1 MITTFRP
8 SGCTNACRHS
18 HRVSAG
24 FKTALFSTKPYIP
37 YIVREPSMSISA
49 IICDAPIAHKAEGSD
64 PYAWLQERDTE
75 AVLDYLKAENSYQQA
90 QTADQAALRET
101 LFEEIKGRILETDL
115 SLPSP
120 WGPYLYYTRTTAGDE
135 YALHYRC
142 PRPAD
147 DSLTLDESREQL
159 LLDPNVLANGG
170 FFSLGAFSISPD
182 HQRLAYSI
190 DSTGDEIYTLF
201 VKELS
206 DGRVSELEFQD
217 CDGSMTWA
225 NDSLTLFFG
234 ELDDTHRPHKL
245 YRYRL
250 DGTAAEEVF
259 HEPDGRFFMH
269 CYRASSEQQ
278 LLLSVGSKT
287 TSEVWVLDANQPQ
300 QDFSCIAPRVE
311 DHEYDVD
318 HGALDGQWTW
328 FIRTNR
334 DGINFALY
342 TAVDTG
348 VAPIEAQWQILIPH
362 SDTVMIDGMSLNAGA
377 MTLSLRE
384 GGLPIIEVHPQD
396 LPSYRVQLPDAAY
409 SLHVQNTL
417 EFASERIR
425 LRYEALNRP
434 AQIRQLQLSNGEQ
447 QVLKQTPV
455 LGPFDADA
463 YVSQRLWATAPD
475 GTQIPISLVIKR
487 EALGKPVPL
496 YLYGY
501 GAYGESLD
509 PWFSHARLSLLDR
522 GMAFAIA
529 HVRGGGELGEAWY
542 RAGKQ
547 EHKQN
552 TFSDFIACA
561 EHLIANGFTSAPQL
575 AISGGSAGGLLIG
588 AVLNQR
594 PELFGAAIAEV
605 PFVDVL
611 NTMLDPDLPLTVTE
625 YDEWGNP
632 QEPDVYERLKAYAP
646 YENVKAQA
654 YPAMLVIAGYN
665 DSRVQY
671 WEAAKWVAKLR
682 TAKTDTNPLLLKTE
696 LGAGH
701 GGMSG
706 RYQGLRDVALEYA
719 FLFKVLGVA

>member
-1 MITTFRP
+1 M
-8 SGCTNACRHS
+8 SLSAH
-18 HRVSAG
+18 VSN
-24 FKTALFSTKPYIP
+24 
-37 YIVREPSMSISA
+37 
-49 IICDAPIAHKAEGSD
+49 APIARRDPGVD
-64 PYAWLQERDTE
+64 PYAWLQERDTD
-75 AVLDYLKAENSYQQA
+75 AVLDYLKAENSYQEA
-90 QTADQAALRET
+90 QLADQAELRET
-101 LFEEIKGRILETDL
+101 LFQEIKGRILETDL

-135 YALHYRC
+135 YPRHYRC

-147 DSLTLDESREQL
+147 DSLSVDESREQL
-159 LLDPNVLANGG
+159 LLDPNVLAGGG

-182 HQRLAYSI
+182 HQRLAYSL
-190 DSTGDEIYTLF
+190 DTTGDEIYTLF

-206 DGRVSELEFQD
+206 NDKVSELSFAD

-245 YRYRL
+245 CRYRL

-259 HEPDGRFFMH
+259 HEPDGRFFLH
-269 CYRASSEQQ
+269 CYRSSSEKQ
-278 LLLSVGSKT
+278 LILSLGSKT
-287 TSEVWVLDANQPQ
+287 TSEVWVLDAAQPQ
-300 QDFSCIAPRVE
+300 RPFTCLAPRVE
-311 DHEYDVD
+311 NHEYDVD
-318 HGALDGQWTW
+318 HGLLDGQWTW
-328 FIRTNR
+328 LIRSNR

-342 TAVDTG
+342 QAADTG
-348 VAPIEAQWQILIPH
+348 VAPTEADWQNLIPH
-362 SDTVMIDGMSLNAGA
+362 SDTVMIDGLSLNAGA

-384 GGLPIIEVHPQD
+384 GGLPIIEVHPQG
-396 LPSYRVQLPDAAY
+396 LPAYRVQLPDAAY
-409 SLHVQNTL
+409 SLHVQNSL
-417 EFASERIR
+417 EFVSDRIR

-434 AQIRQLQLSNGEQ
+434 AQIRQLDLASGAQV
-447 QVLKQTPV
+447 VLKQTPV

-475 GTQIPISLVIKR
+475 GTQVPISLVVKR
-487 EALGKPVPL
+487 EALGQPVPL

-509 PWFSHARLSLLDR
+509 PWFSHSRLSLLDR
-522 GMAFAIA
+522 GVAFAIA

-547 EHKQN
+547 EHKHN

-561 EHLIANGFTSAPQL
+561 EHLISNGFTTAEQL

-594 PELFGAAIAEV
+594 PELFKVAIAEV

-632 QEPDVYERLKAYAP
+632 EEPDVYDRIRAYAP
-646 YENVKAQA
+646 YENVSAQA
-654 YPAMLVIAGYN
+654 YPALLVIAGYN

-682 TAKTDTNPLLLKTE
+682 ATKTDDSPLLLKTE

-719 FLFKVLGVA
+719 FVLKVLRVA

>member
-1 MITTFRP
+1 MP
-8 SGCTNACRHS
+8 LPANDSS
-18 HRVSAG
+18 
-24 FKTALFSTKPYIP
+24 
-37 YIVREPSMSISA
+37 
-49 IICDAPIAHKAEGSD
+49 APIAHKANGAD
-64 PYAWLQERDTE
+64 PYAWLQERDTD
-75 AVLDYLKAENSYQQA
+75 AVLDYLKAENSYLDAQLAHQA
-90 QTADQAALRET
+90 PLRET
-101 LFEEIKGRILETDL
+101 LFQEIKGRILETDL

-135 YALHYRC
+135 YPRHYRC

-147 DSLTLDESREQL
+147 DSLTVDASREQL
-159 LLDPNVLANGG
+159 LLDPNALANGG

-182 HQRLAYSI
+182 HQRLAYSL
-190 DSTGDEIYTLF
+190 DTTGEEIYTLF
-201 VKELS
+201 VKELAS
-206 DGRVSELEFQD
+206 GKVSELSFD
-217 CDGSMTWA
+217 NCDGSMTWA

-245 YRYRL
+245 FRYRL

-259 HEPDGRFFMH
+259 HEPDGRFFLH
-269 CYRASSEQQ
+269 CYRSSSERQ
-278 LLLSVGSKT
+278 LLLSLGSKT
-287 TSEVWVLDANQPQ
+287 TGETWVLDAAQPQ
-300 QDFSCIAPRVE
+300 LPFTCLAPRVE
-311 DHEYDVD
+311 GHEYDVD
-318 HGALDGQWTW
+318 HGQLDGQWTW
-328 FIRTNR
+328 FIRSNR
-334 DGINFALY
+334 EGINFALY
-342 TAVDTG
+342 QAADQGAIPEESDWQLLVPHNPEVMLDG
-348 VAPIEAQWQILIPH
+348 V
-362 SDTVMIDGMSLNAGA
+362 TLNAGA

-384 GGLPIIEVHPQD
+384 GGLPIIEVHPQG
-396 LPSYRVQLPDAAY
+396 LPAYRVQLPDAAY
-409 SLHVQNTL
+409 SLHVQNSL
-417 EFASERIR
+417 EFSSERIR

-434 AQIRQLQLSNGEQ
+434 AQVRQLQLADGQQ

-455 LGPFDADA
+455 LGPFDPDA
-463 YVSQRLWATAPD
+463 YVSQRLWASAAD
-475 GTQIPISLVIKR
+475 GTQVPISLVVKR
-487 EALGKPVPL
+487 ECLGQPTPL

-522 GMAFAIA
+522 GVAFAIA

-552 TFSDFIACA
+552 TFSDFIGCA
-561 EHLIANGFTSAPQL
+561 EHLIAQGLTSAQQL

-594 PELFGAAIAEV
+594 PELFRAAIAEV

-611 NTMLDPDLPLTVTE
+611 NTMLDPELPLTVTE

-632 QEPDVYERLKAYAP
+632 EEPEVYERIKAYAP
-646 YENVKAQA
+646 YENVRAQA
-654 YPAMLVIAGYN
+654 YPATLVIAGYN

-682 TAKTDTNPLLLKTE
+682 ATKTDDNPLLLKTE

-719 FLFKVLGVA
+719 FILNILGLG

>member
-1 MITTFRP
+1 MP
-8 SGCTNACRHS
+8 LPANDSS
-18 HRVSAG
+18 
-24 FKTALFSTKPYIP
+24 
-37 YIVREPSMSISA
+37 
-49 IICDAPIAHKAEGSD
+49 APIAHKANGAD
-64 PYAWLQERDTE
+64 PYAWLQERDTD
-75 AVLDYLKAENSYQQA
+75 AVLDYLKAENSYLDAQLAHQA
-90 QTADQAALRET
+90 PLRET
-101 LFEEIKGRILETDL
+101 LFQEIKGRILETDL

-135 YALHYRC
+135 YPRHYRC

-147 DSLTLDESREQL
+147 DSLTVDASREQL
-159 LLDPNVLANGG
+159 LLDPNALANGG

-182 HQRLAYSI
+182 HQRLAYSL
-190 DSTGDEIYTLF
+190 DTTGEEIYTLF
-201 VKELS
+201 VKELAS
-206 DGRVSELEFQD
+206 GKVSELSFD
-217 CDGSMTWA
+217 NCDGSMTWA

-245 YRYRL
+245 FRYRL

-259 HEPDGRFFMH
+259 HEPDGRFFLH
-269 CYRASSEQQ
+269 CYRSSSERQ
-278 LLLSVGSKT
+278 LLLSLGSKT
-287 TSEVWVLDANQPQ
+287 TGETWVLDAAQPQ
-300 QDFSCIAPRVE
+300 LPFTCLAPRVE
-311 DHEYDVD
+311 GHEYDVD
-318 HGALDGQWTW
+318 HGQLDGQWTW
-328 FIRTNR
+328 FIRSNR
-334 DGINFALY
+334 QGINFALY
-342 TAVDTG
+342 QAADQGAIPEESDWQLLVPHNPEVMLDG
-348 VAPIEAQWQILIPH
+348 V
-362 SDTVMIDGMSLNAGA
+362 TLNAGA

-384 GGLPIIEVHPQD
+384 GGLPIIEVHPQG
-396 LPSYRVQLPDAAY
+396 LPAYRVQLPDAAY
-409 SLHVQNTL
+409 SLHVQNSL
-417 EFASERIR
+417 EFSSERIR

-434 AQIRQLQLSNGEQ
+434 AQVRQLQLADGQQ

-455 LGPFDADA
+455 LGPFDPDA
-463 YVSQRLWATAPD
+463 YVSQRLWASAAD
-475 GTQIPISLVIKR
+475 GTQVPISLVVKR
-487 EALGKPVPL
+487 ECLGQPTPL

-522 GMAFAIA
+522 GVAFAIA

-561 EHLIANGFTSAPQL
+561 EHLIAQGLTSAQQL

-594 PELFGAAIAEV
+594 PELFRAAIAEV

-611 NTMLDPDLPLTVTE
+611 NTMLDPELPLTVTE

-632 QEPDVYERLKAYAP
+632 EEPEVYERIKAYAP
-646 YENVKAQA
+646 YENVRAQA
-654 YPAMLVIAGYN
+654 YPATLVIAGYN

-682 TAKTDTNPLLLKTE
+682 ATKTDDNPLLLKTE

-719 FLFKVLGVA
+719 FVLNILGLG

>member
-1 MITTFRP
+1 MP
-8 SGCTNACRHS
+8 LPANDSS
-18 HRVSAG
+18 
-24 FKTALFSTKPYIP
+24 
-37 YIVREPSMSISA
+37 
-49 IICDAPIAHKAEGSD
+49 APIAHKAKGAD
-64 PYAWLQERDTE
+64 PYAWLQERDTD
-75 AVLDYLKAENSYQQA
+75 AVLDYLNAENSYQEARLAHQA
-90 QTADQAALRET
+90 PLRET
-101 LFEEIKGRILETDL
+101 LFQEIKGRILETDL
-115 SLPSP
+115 SQPSP

-135 YALHYRC
+135 YARHYRC

-147 DSLTLDESREQL
+147 DSLTVDESREQL
-159 LLDPNVLANGG
+159 LLDPNALANGG

-182 HQRLAYSI
+182 HQRLAYSL
-190 DSTGDEIYTLF
+190 DTTGEEIYTLF
-201 VKELS
+201 IKELS
-206 DGRVSELEFQD
+206 NGKVSELSFD
-217 CDGSMTWA
+217 NCDGSMTWA

-245 YRYRL
+245 FRYRL

-259 HEPDGRFFMH
+259 HEPDGRFFLH
-269 CYRASSEQQ
+269 CYRSSSERQ
-278 LLLSVGSKT
+278 LLLSLGSKT
-287 TSEVWVLDANQPQ
+287 TGETWALDAAQPQ
-300 QDFSCIAPRVE
+300 LPFTCLAPRVE
-311 DHEYDVD
+311 GHEYDVD
-318 HGALDGQWTW
+318 HGQLDGQWTW
-328 FIRTNR
+328 FIRSNR
-334 DGINFALY
+334 EGINFALY
-342 TAVDTG
+342 QAADEG
-348 VAPIEAQWQILIPH
+348 VIPEESDWQLLVPH
-362 SDTVMIDGMSLNAGA
+362 NPEVMLDGVTLNAGA

-396 LPSYRVQLPDAAY
+396 LPVYRVQLPDAAY
-409 SLHVQNTL
+409 SLHVQNSL
-417 EFASERIR
+417 EFSSDRIR

-434 AQIRQLQLSNGEQ
+434 AQVRQLQLADGQQ
-447 QVLKQTPV
+447 QVLKETPV

-463 YVSQRLWATAPD
+463 YVSQRLWATAAD
-475 GTQIPISLVIKR
+475 GTQVPISLVVKR
-487 EALGKPVPL
+487 ECLGQPTPL

-522 GMAFAIA
+522 GVAFAIA

-561 EHLIANGFTSAPQL
+561 EHLIAQGLTSAQQL

-594 PELFGAAIAEV
+594 PELFRAAIAEV

-632 QEPDVYERLKAYAP
+632 EEPEVYERIKAYAP
-646 YENVKAQA
+646 YENVRAQA
-654 YPAMLVIAGYN
+654 YPATLVIAGYN

-682 TAKTDTNPLLLKTE
+682 ATKTDDNLLLLKTE

-719 FLFKVLGVA
+719 FILNILGLG

>member
-1 MITTFRP
+1 MPPSTHIT
-8 SGCTNACRHS
+8 A
-18 HRVSAG
+18 
-24 FKTALFSTKPYIP
+24 
-37 YIVREPSMSISA
+37 
-49 IICDAPIAHKAEGSD
+49 APIARSAPGQD
-64 PYAWLQERDTE
+64 PYAWLQERDSSE
-75 AVLDYLKAENSYQQA
+75 VLDYLKAENAWQEA
-90 QTADQAALRET
+90 QLDDQKELRET
-101 LFEEIKGRILETDL
+101 LFQEIKGRILETDL

-135 YALHYRC
+135 YPRHYRC

-147 DSLTLDESREQL
+147 DSQQIDESAEEL

-182 HQRLAYSI
+182 HKRLAYSL
-190 DSTGDEIYTLF
+190 DTNGEEIYTLY

-206 DGRVSELEFQD
+206 SGKVSELTFEN

-234 ELDDTHRPHKL
+234 QLDDTHRPHKL

-259 HEPDGRFFMH
+259 HEPDGRFFLH
-269 CYRASSEQQ
+269 CYRSSSERQ
-278 LLLSVGSKT
+278 LLLALGSKT
-287 TSEVWVLDANQPQ
+287 TSEIWALDAEQPQ
-300 QDFSCIAPRVE
+300 QAFACLAPRVE
-311 DHEYDVD
+311 GHEYDVD
-318 HGALDGQWTW
+318 HGKLDDQWTW
-328 FIRTNR
+328 FIRSNR
-334 DGINFALY
+334 DGINFALFQAADNGSVPSEEQWHNLIAHDD
-342 TAVDTG
+342 AVMLDG
-348 VAPIEAQWQILIPH
+348 V
-362 SDTVMIDGMSLNAGA
+362 TLNARA
-377 MTLSLRE
+377 MTLSLRI
-384 GGLPIIEVHPQD
+384 GGLPVIDVHPQG
-396 LPSYRVQLPDAAY
+396 LSSYRVELPDAAY
-409 SLHVQNTL
+409 SLYVQNSL
-417 EFASERIR
+417 EFDSDKIR

-434 AQIRQLQLSNGEQ
+434 AQVRQLELASGAQ

-455 LGPFDADA
+455 LGEFNADD
-463 YVSQRLWATAPD
+463 YVSQRLWATSAD
-475 GTQIPISLVIKR
+475 GTQVPISLVVKR
-487 EALGKPVPL
+487 DQVGQPTPL

-501 GAYGESLD
+501 GAYGSSLD

-522 GMAFAIA
+522 GVAFAIA

-561 EHLIANGFTSAPQL
+561 EHLIAQGLTTSKQL

-594 PELFGAAIAEV
+594 PALFQAAIAEV

-632 QEPDVYERLKAYAP
+632 QEPEVYERIKAYAP
-646 YENVKAQA
+646 YENVSAQA

-682 TAKTDTNPLLLKTE
+682 ATKTDDNLLLLKTE

-719 FLFKVLGVA
+719 FVFKALGLV

>member
-1 MITTFRP
+1 M
-8 SGCTNACRHS
+8 SLSAH
-18 HRVSAG
+18 VSN
-24 FKTALFSTKPYIP
+24 
-37 YIVREPSMSISA
+37 
-49 IICDAPIAHKAEGSD
+49 APIARRDPGVD
-64 PYAWLQERDTE
+64 PYAWLQERDTD
-75 AVLDYLKAENSYQQA
+75 AVLDYLKAENSYQEA
-90 QTADQAALRET
+90 QLADQAELRET
-101 LFEEIKGRILETDL
+101 LFQEIKGRILETDL

-135 YALHYRC
+135 YPRHYRC

-147 DSLTLDESREQL
+147 DSLSVDESREQL
-159 LLDPNVLANGG
+159 LLDPNVLAGGG

-182 HQRLAYSI
+182 HQRLAYSL
-190 DSTGDEIYTLF
+190 DTTGDEIYTLF

-206 DGRVSELEFQD
+206 NDKVSELSFAD

-245 YRYRL
+245 WRYRL

-259 HEPDGRFFMH
+259 HEPDGRFFLH
-269 CYRASSEQQ
+269 CYRSSSEKQ
-278 LLLSVGSKT
+278 LILSLGSKT
-287 TSEVWVLDANQPQ
+287 TSEVWVLDAAQPQ
-300 QDFSCIAPRVE
+300 RPFTCLAPRVE
-311 DHEYDVD
+311 NHEYDVD
-318 HGALDGQWTW
+318 HGLLDGQWTW
-328 FIRTNR
+328 LIRSNR

-342 TAVDTG
+342 QAADTG
-348 VAPIEAQWQILIPH
+348 VAPTEADWQNLIPH
-362 SDTVMIDGMSLNAGA
+362 SDTVMIDGLSLNAGA

-384 GGLPIIEVHPQD
+384 GGLPIIEVHPQG
-396 LPSYRVQLPDAAY
+396 LPAYRVQLPDAAY
-409 SLHVQNTL
+409 SLHVQNSL
-417 EFASERIR
+417 EFVSDRIR

-434 AQIRQLQLSNGEQ
+434 AQIRQLDLASGAQV
-447 QVLKQTPV
+447 VLKQTPV

-475 GTQIPISLVIKR
+475 GTQVPISLVVKR
-487 EALGKPVPL
+487 EALGRPVPL

-509 PWFSHARLSLLDR
+509 PWFSHSRLSLLDR
-522 GMAFAIA
+522 GVAFAIA

-547 EHKQN
+547 EHKHN

-561 EHLIANGFTSAPQL
+561 EHLISNGFTTAEQL

-594 PELFGAAIAEV
+594 PELFKVAIAEV

-632 QEPDVYERLKAYAP
+632 EEPDVYDRIRAYAP
-646 YENVKAQA
+646 YENVSAQA
-654 YPAMLVIAGYN
+654 YPALLVIAGYN

-682 TAKTDTNPLLLKTE
+682 ATKTDDNPLLLKTE

-719 FLFKVLGVA
+719 FVLKVLRVA

>member
-1 MITTFRP
+1 MPPSTHIT
-8 SGCTNACRHS
+8 A
-18 HRVSAG
+18 
-24 FKTALFSTKPYIP
+24 
-37 YIVREPSMSISA
+37 
-49 IICDAPIAHKAEGSD
+49 APIARSAPGQD
-64 PYAWLQERDTE
+64 PYAWLQERDSSE
-75 AVLDYLKAENSYQQA
+75 VLDYLKAENAWQEA
-90 QTADQAALRET
+90 QLEDQKELRET
-101 LFEEIKGRILETDL
+101 LFQEIKGRILETDL

-135 YALHYRC
+135 YARHYRC

-147 DSLTLDESREQL
+147 DSQQIDEHAEEL

-182 HQRLAYSI
+182 HKRLAYSL
-190 DSTGDEIYTLF
+190 DTNGEEIYTLY

-206 DGRVSELEFQD
+206 SGKVSELAFED

-234 ELDDTHRPHKL
+234 ELDETHRPHKL
-245 YRYRL
+245 YRYHL

-259 HEPDGRFFMH
+259 HEPDGRFFLH
-269 CYRASSEQQ
+269 CYRSSSERQ
-278 LLLSVGSKT
+278 LLLSLGSKT
-287 TSEVWVLDANQPQ
+287 TSEIWALDAEQPQ
-300 QDFSCIAPRVE
+300 QAFACLAPRVE
-311 DHEYDVD
+311 GHEYDVD
-318 HGALDGQWTW
+318 HGKLNEQWTW
-328 FIRTNR
+328 FIRSNR
-334 DGINFALY
+334 DGINFALFQ
-342 TAVDTG
+342 AADNAG
-348 VAPIEAQWQILIPH
+348 VPSEDQWQNLIAH
-362 SDTVMIDGMSLNAGA
+362 DDAVMLDGVTLNARA
-377 MTLSLRE
+377 MTLSLRI
-384 GGLPIIEVHPQD
+384 GGLPVIDVHPQG
-396 LPSYRVQLPDAAY
+396 LPSYRVELPDAAY
-409 SLHVQNTL
+409 SLYVQNSL
-417 EFASERIR
+417 EFDSDKIR

-434 AQIRQLQLSNGEQ
+434 AQVRQLELASGVQH
-447 QVLKQTPV
+447 VLKETPV
-455 LGPFDADA
+455 LGVFNADD
-463 YVSQRLWATAPD
+463 YVSQRLWATSAD
-475 GTQIPISLVIKR
+475 GTQVPISLVVR
-487 EALGKPVPL
+487 RDQVGQPTPL

-501 GAYGESLD
+501 GAYGSSLD

-522 GMAFAIA
+522 GVAFAIA

-561 EHLIANGFTSAPQL
+561 EHLIAQGLTTSEQL

-594 PELFGAAIAEV
+594 PELFQAAIAEV

-632 QEPDVYERLKAYAP
+632 QEPEVYARIKAYAP
-646 YENVKAQA
+646 YENVSAQA

-682 TAKTDTNPLLLKTE
+682 ATKTDDNLLLLKTE

-719 FLFKVLGVA
+719 FVFKALGLV

>member
-1 MITTFRP
+1 MP
-8 SGCTNACRHS
+8 
-18 HRVSAG
+18 VSAHV
-24 FKTALFSTKPYIP
+24 TS
-37 YIVREPSMSISA
+37 
-49 IICDAPIAHKAEGSD
+49 APIARKAEGPD
-64 PYAWLQERDTE
+64 PYAWLQERDTD
-75 AVLDYLKAENSYQQA
+75 AVLDYLKAENSYQEA
-90 QTADQAALRET
+90 ALADQAALRET
-101 LFEEIKGRILETDL
+101 LFQEIKGRILETDL

-135 YALHYRC
+135 YARHYRC

-147 DSLTLDESREQL
+147 DSLSVDESQEQL
-159 LLDPNVLANGG
+159 LLDPNELAKGG

-182 HQRLAYSI
+182 HQRLAYSL
-190 DSTGDEIYTLF
+190 DTSGEEVYTLF

-206 DGRVSELEFQD
+206 SGKVSELAFAD

-245 YRYRL
+245 FRYRL

-259 HEPDGRFFMH
+259 HEPDGRFFLH
-269 CYRASSEQQ
+269 CYRSSSEKQ
-278 LLLSVGSKT
+278 LLLSLGSKT
-287 TSEVWVLDANQPQ
+287 TSEVWVLDAAQPQ
-300 QDFSCIAPRVE
+300 QAFTCLAPRVE
-311 DHEYDVD
+311 HHEYDVD
-318 HGALDGQWTW
+318 HGLLDGQWTW
-328 FIRTNR
+328 FIRSNC

-342 TAVDTG
+342 Q
-348 VAPIEAQWQILIPH
+348 APDLGTVPSQADWQNLIAH
-362 SDTVMIDGMSLNAGA
+362 SNSVMLEGLSLNSSA

-384 GGLPIIEVHPQD
+384 GGLPIIEVHPEG
-396 LPSYRVQLPDAAY
+396 LPAYRVQLPDAAY
-409 SLHVQNTL
+409 SLHVQNSL
-417 EFASERIR
+417 EFVSQRIR

-434 AQIRQLQLSNGEQ
+434 AQIRQLELAGGAQK
-447 QVLKQTPV
+447 VLKETPV
-455 LGPFDADA
+455 LGVFDPDA
-463 YVSQRLWATAPD
+463 YVSQRLWATAVD
-475 GTQIPISLVIKR
+475 GTQVPISLVIKR
-487 EALGKPVPL
+487 EALGRPAPL

-509 PWFSHARLSLLDR
+509 PWFSHARLSLLER
-522 GMAFAIA
+522 GVAFAIA

-561 EHLIANGFTSAPQL
+561 EHLIAQGLTTSEQL

-594 PELFGAAIAEV
+594 PELFKAAIAEV

-611 NTMLDPDLPLTVTE
+611 NTMLDPELPLTVTE

-632 QEPDVYERLKAYAP
+632 EEPEVYARIKAYAP
-646 YENVKAQA
+646 YENVEAKA
-654 YPAMLVIAGYN
+654 YPATLVIAGYN

-671 WEAAKWVAKLR
+671 WEAAKWVARLR
-682 TAKTDTNPLLLKTE
+682 ATKTDDHLLLLKTE

-719 FLFKVLGVA
+719 FVFKILGIA

>member
-1 MITTFRP
+1 MP
-8 SGCTNACRHS
+8 LPANDSS
-18 HRVSAG
+18 
-24 FKTALFSTKPYIP
+24 
-37 YIVREPSMSISA
+37 
-49 IICDAPIAHKAEGSD
+49 APIAHKADGAD
-64 PYAWLQERDTE
+64 PYAWLQERDTD
-75 AVLDYLKAENSYQQA
+75 AVLDYLKAENSYLDAQLAHQA
-90 QTADQAALRET
+90 PLRET
-101 LFEEIKGRILETDL
+101 LFQEIKGRILETDL

-135 YALHYRC
+135 YARHYRC

-147 DSLTLDESREQL
+147 DSLTVDESREQL
-159 LLDPNVLANGG
+159 LLDPNALANGG

-182 HQRLAYSI
+182 HQRLAYSL
-190 DSTGDEIYTLF
+190 DTTGEEIYTLF

-206 DGRVSELEFQD
+206 TGKVSELSFD
-217 CDGSMTWA
+217 NCDGSMTWA

-245 YRYRL
+245 LRYRL

-259 HEPDGRFFMH
+259 HEPDGRFFLH
-269 CYRASSEQQ
+269 CYRSSSERQ
-278 LLLSVGSKT
+278 LLLSLGSKT
-287 TSEVWVLDANQPQ
+287 TGETWVLDAARPEQP
-300 QDFSCIAPRVE
+300 FTCMAPRVE
-311 DHEYDVD
+311 GHEYDVD
-318 HGALDGQWTW
+318 HGQLDGQWTW
-328 FIRTNR
+328 FIRSNR
-334 DGINFALY
+334 EGINFALY
-342 TAVDTG
+342 QAADNGAIPEQDDWQLLVPHNPEVMLDG
-348 VAPIEAQWQILIPH
+348 V
-362 SDTVMIDGMSLNAGA
+362 TLNAGA

-384 GGLPIIEVHPQD
+384 GGLPIIEVHPQG
-396 LPSYRVQLPDAAY
+396 LPAYRVQLPDAAY
-409 SLHVQNTL
+409 SLHVQNSL
-417 EFASERIR
+417 EFSSSRIR

-434 AQIRQLQLSNGEQ
+434 AQVRQLQLADGQQ
-447 QVLKQTPV
+447 QVLKETPV

-463 YVSQRLWATAPD
+463 YVSQRLWATAAD
-475 GTQIPISLVIKR
+475 GTQVPISLVVKR
-487 EALGKPVPL
+487 ECLGRPTPL

-522 GMAFAIA
+522 GVAFAIA

-561 EHLIANGFTSAPQL
+561 EHLIAQGRTSAQQL

-594 PELFGAAIAEV
+594 PELFRVAIAEV

-611 NTMLDPDLPLTVTE
+611 NTMLDPELPLTVTE

-632 QEPDVYERLKAYAP
+632 EEPEVHERIKAYAP
-646 YENVKAQA
+646 YENVRAQA
-654 YPAMLVIAGYN
+654 YPATLVIAGYN

-671 WEAAKWVAKLR
+671 WEAAKWVARLR
-682 TAKTDTNPLLLKTE
+682 ATKTDDNPLLLKTE

-719 FLFKVLGVA
+719 FVLNILGLG

>member
-1 MITTFRP
+1 MPPSTHIT
-8 SGCTNACRHS
+8 A
-18 HRVSAG
+18 
-24 FKTALFSTKPYIP
+24 
-37 YIVREPSMSISA
+37 
-49 IICDAPIAHKAEGSD
+49 APIARSAPGQD
-64 PYAWLQERDTE
+64 PYAWLQERDSSE
-75 AVLDYLKAENSYQQA
+75 VLDYLKAENAWQEA
-90 QTADQAALRET
+90 QLDDQKELRET
-101 LFEEIKGRILETDL
+101 LFQEIKGRILETDL

-135 YALHYRC
+135 YPRHYRC

-147 DSLTLDESREQL
+147 DSQQIDESAEEL

-182 HQRLAYSI
+182 HKRLAYSL
-190 DSTGDEIYTLF
+190 DTNGEEIYTLY

-206 DGRVSELEFQD
+206 SGKVSELTFEN

-250 DGTAAEEVF
+250 DGTAAEQVF
-259 HEPDGRFFMH
+259 HEPDGRFFLH
-269 CYRASSEQQ
+269 CYRSSSERQ
-278 LLLSVGSKT
+278 LLLALGSKT
-287 TSEVWVLDANQPQ
+287 TSEIWALDAEQPQ
-300 QDFSCIAPRVE
+300 QAFACLAPRVE
-311 DHEYDVD
+311 GHEYDVD
-318 HGALDGQWTW
+318 HGKLDDQWTW
-328 FIRTNR
+328 FIRSNR
-334 DGINFALY
+334 DGINFALFQAPDNGSVPSEEQWHNLIAHDD
-342 TAVDTG
+342 AVMLDG
-348 VAPIEAQWQILIPH
+348 V
-362 SDTVMIDGMSLNAGA
+362 TLNARA
-377 MTLSLRE
+377 MTLSLRI
-384 GGLPIIEVHPQD
+384 GGLPVIDVHPQG
-396 LPSYRVQLPDAAY
+396 LPSYRVELPDAAY
-409 SLHVQNTL
+409 SLYVQNSL
-417 EFASERIR
+417 EFDSDKIR

-434 AQIRQLQLSNGEQ
+434 AQVRQLELASGAQ
-447 QVLKQTPV
+447 QVLKETPV
-455 LGPFDADA
+455 LGEFNADD
-463 YVSQRLWATAPD
+463 YVSQRLWATSAD
-475 GTQIPISLVIKR
+475 GTQVPISLVVKR
-487 EALGKPVPL
+487 DQVGQPTPL

-501 GAYGESLD
+501 GAYGSSLD

-522 GMAFAIA
+522 GVAFAIA

-561 EHLIANGFTSAPQL
+561 EHLIAQGLTTSKQL

-594 PELFGAAIAEV
+594 PALFQAAIAEV

-632 QEPDVYERLKAYAP
+632 QEPEVYERIKAYAP
-646 YENVKAQA
+646 YENVSAQA

-682 TAKTDTNPLLLKTE
+682 ATKTDDNLLLLKTE

-719 FLFKVLGVA
+719 FVFKALGLV